1 MQKLTATLLL
11 PLAIV
16 LAAASVQA
24 GQIKDRVVM
33 ANDEGPAMA
42 AAISQAQASL
52 DTFLATYAK
61 PPAGA
66 DKFRLKVK
74 ITDENG
80 SEHFWVMPFKQTKT
94 GFTGT
99 IAGEPQVVDSVE
111 NGQEITFKRAD
122 VSDWGYVLNGKQK
135 GSFTVCALF
144 KTMPAKVVKQ
154 YRDDHGFE
162 C

>member
-1 MQKLTATLLL
+1 MKKLTATL
-11 PLAIV
+11 AIV
-16 LAAASVQA
+16 LLASAAQA

-33 ANDEGPAMA
+33 ANDEGPVMS
-42 AAISQAQASL
+42 AAIAKAQDSL
-52 DTFLATYAK
+52 DSFLATYAK

-99 IAGEPQVVDSVE
+99 LAGQPQVVDSVE
-111 NGQEITFKRAD
+111 NGQEITFKRED
-122 VSDWGYVLNGKQK
+122 VSDWGYVQNGKQK

-144 KTMPAKVVKQ
+144 KTMPPKVVQQ
-154 YRDDHGFE
+154 YRNDHGFE

>member
-1 MQKLTATLLL
+1 MKKFTAAFAMVLL
-11 PLAIV
+11 AS
-16 LAAASVQA
+16 AAQA
-24 GQIKDRVVM
+24 GQVKDRVVM
-33 ANDEGPAMA
+33 ANDEGPVMS
-42 AAISQAQASL
+42 AAIAKAQGSL
-52 DTFLATYAK
+52 DSFLATYAK

-99 IAGEPQVVDSVE
+99 LAGQPQIVESVE
-111 NGQEITFKRAD
+111 NGQEITFKRED
-122 VSDWGYVLNGKQK
+122 VSDWGYVQNGKQK

-144 KTMPAKVVKQ
+144 KTMPPKVVKQ